1 MLDSVDEFVTD
12 RCAVD
17 LRGAGVDVAADV
29 LVGFVGWR
37 QVSALDVHVPGLVVR
52 RRTPSH
58 AALRAAASLE
68 LLHAF
73 ALLQDDVMDGSPL
86 RRGRPSAHVQ
96 FADWHR
102 DRGLSGSPDR
112 FGESAAVLLGDLC
125 LVWAEQMLRDSGVD
139 HSALSRAWPRYDAMR
154 TELAVGQFADL
165 VNDVGGLPTL
175 DEVLEVA
182 RRKSGNYTVRRPLEI
197 GAAMA
202 GCGDRLLI
210 RLGGYGDAV
219 GEAFQ
224 LRDDLLGIFGSPAI
238 TGKPV
243 GADLTEHKATSVVVA
258 AHHMADPT
266 LRRQLTELMSTAE
279 LDEADVDR
287 WRSADRRDRRGAADR
302 GDDRRPAAPRIGL
315 DRREPARRRGAFGT
329 AQHGLGLHPAGGMMR
344 TVGGRTDHVVVVG
357 AGLAG
362 LSAALHL
369 AGRGRAVTV
378 VERGDVPGG
387 RVGRLDIDGYR
398 LDTGPTVLTM
408 PDLIDETFAAV
419 GESTADRLELETV
432 DPAYRALFA
441 DGSALDVHSD
451 RDAMAAEVER
461 FAGPQEAQGYLR
473 LRDWLARLYE
483 VEFDGFI
490 ASNFD
495 SPLSLLTPQLARLTA
510 LGGFR
515 RWDRVVKRFIT
526 DPRLHRIFTFQALYA
541 GVPPQRAL
549 AVYAVI
555 AYMDTVAG
563 VYFPRGGM
571 RALPDALAA
580 AAADAGVEFRYGA
593 TVSGLDRRGDRI
605 QSRGHRHR

>member
-1 MLDSVDEFVTD
+1 MRKAVLDSVDGFVAD
-12 RCAVD
+12 RCALD

-29 LVGFVGWR
+29 LVGFVGSGKCLRSTFMFLGWLCG
-37 QVSALDVHVPGLVVR
+37 AE
-52 RRTPSH
+52 PSH

-125 LVWAEQMLRDSGVD
+125 LVWAEQMLRDSGLD
-139 HSALSRAWPRYDAMR
+139 HNALSRAWPRYDAMR

-210 RLGGYGDAV
+210 RLGRYGDAV

-266 LRRQLTELMSTAE
+266 LRSQLNELMSTAD
-279 LDEADVDR
+279 LDEADVER
-287 WRSADRRDRRGAADR
+287 WRSLIAATGAEAADR
-302 GDDRRPAAPRIGL
+302 SDDRRPAAPCL
-315 DRREPARRRGAFGT
+315 
-329 AQHGLGLHPAGGMMR
+329 
-344 TVGGRTDHVVVVG
+344 
-357 AGLAG
+357 
-362 LSAALHL
+362 
-369 AGRGRAVTV
+369 
-378 VERGDVPGG
+378 
-387 RVGRLDIDGYR
+387 
-398 LDTGPTVLTM
+398 
-408 PDLIDETFAAV
+408 
-419 GESTADRLELETV
+419 
-432 DPAYRALFA
+432 
-441 DGSALDVHSD
+441 
-451 RDAMAAEVER
+451 
-461 FAGPQEAQGYLR
+461 
-473 LRDWLARLYE
+473 
-483 VEFDGFI
+483 
-490 ASNFD
+490 
-495 SPLSLLTPQLARLTA
+495 
-510 LGGFR
+510 
-515 RWDRVVKRFIT
+515 
-526 DPRLHRIFTFQALYA
+526 
-541 GVPPQRAL
+541 
-549 AVYAVI
+549 
-555 AYMDTVAG
+555 
-563 VYFPRGGM
+563 
-571 RALPDALAA
+571 
-580 AAADAGVEFRYGA
+580 
-593 TVSGLDRRGDRI
+593 GLDRRGPAR
-605 QSRGHRHR
+605 